1 MTCWKSYS
9 WVSCISR
16 QKCINQQTRKS
27 FQITEIKRVLK
38 KDITQHYDL
47 RIALILIVFLGVY
60 LASGFKAQ
68 GAFDSSSAEPVCQ
81 QMEFYPS
88 HLVSVDCDVI
98 VNAPVENGRSP
109 NMAVFLFDP
118 ISINLA
124 SYELLQTVR
133 GVGPKLAQKIIT
145 YRVQVGPF
153 VSFESIKNL
162 TGVGEKR
169 AKYLTTQFSFN

>member
-1 MTCWKSYS
+1 MLKHDFLEVLQLGVLSLSSKLYKSLP
-9 WVSCISR
+9 
-16 QKCINQQTRKS
+16 
-27 FQITEIKRVLK
+27 ITEIKLELK

-47 RIALILIVFLGVY
+47 RIALILVVFLGVC
-60 LASGFKAQ
+60 LASGFKGQ
-68 GAFDSSSAEPVCQ
+68 GAFESSSAKPMCQ
-81 QMEFYPS
+81 QMEFSPS

-118 ISINLA
+118 ISINQA

-145 YRVQVGPF
+145 YRAQVGPF
-153 VSFESIKNL
+153 VSRESIEKI

-169 AKYLTTQFSFN
+169 AQYLATQFSFN